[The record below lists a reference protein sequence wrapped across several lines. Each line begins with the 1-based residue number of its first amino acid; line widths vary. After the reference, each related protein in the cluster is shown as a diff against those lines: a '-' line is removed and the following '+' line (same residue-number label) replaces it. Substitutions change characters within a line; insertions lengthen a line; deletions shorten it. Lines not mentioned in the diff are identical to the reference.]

1 MAAEDKE
8 TELSLLRMEAVGL
21 DSWRSRELDTTTF
34 NVSSARSLG
43 RDRAKLKREDMMY
56 MSRFWSKVVV

>member
-21 DSWRSRELDTTTF
+21 DSWRSRELDTTF

-56 MSRFWSKVVV
+56 MSRLWSKVVV